1 MQHLKILSCLVF
13 MSDIQNFYKNAI
25 ISKNFSICRNLKN
38 ILLFHIHVHMY
49 LYIIFKLKLLRKILF
64 LL

>member
-1 MQHLKILSCLVF
+1 